1 MTARAILRTCPAYD
15 VIEPRR
21 DYTGTILLKA
31 GEEVANLATRD
42 LYSPNSVASYAI
54 ESGRC
59 PIKAIERSMGRGE
72 TMHWL
77 TQLSTAIS
85 LMKMERKTYVG
96 VNVGDVVKFEG
107 RRFEIV
113 AQPNHNLGFKELP
126 DPEV

>member
-1 MTARAILRTCPAYD
+1 MTTRAILFTCPAYD
-15 VIEPRR
+15 IIEPRR
-21 DYTGTILLKA
+21 DYAGTILLKA
-31 GEEVANLATRD
+31 GEAVADLATRD

-113 AQPNHNLGFKELP
+113 AQPNRNLGLKELP
-126 DPEV
+126 DPEA